1 MSYILDALRK
11 SDQQR
16 QRGSTPTLLTVQ
28 ATVTDPKRPKV
39 LLNGV
44 LAAVLI
50 CAGIAVGWL
59 RPWQT
64 KQAAPAAEPI
74 VSTAP
79 APSTRLAAPTPP
91 FGSPELSGQA
101 ERDLPTD
108 QSNSAAQAAPRSAGT
123 ATPQDTP
130 AHAHDEP
137 PTPSSQP
144 DTGMQVPD
152 NTAPAGTAAEAEKR
166 VVTLNEL
173 PPSVQREIP
182 SLSISFHAYSN
193 NPKERRVMINGS
205 MVKQGEPLAPGLSLA
220 QITPDGVILDY
231 KGYRFQQGVR

>member
-1 MSYILDALRK
+1 M
-11 SDQQR
+11 
-16 QRGSTPTLLTVQ
+16 Q
-28 ATVTDPKRPKV
+28 A
-39 LLNGV
+39 
-44 LAAVLI
+44 
-50 CAGIAVGWL
+50 
-59 RPWQT
+59 
-64 KQAAPAAEPI
+64 
-74 VSTAP
+74 
-79 APSTRLAAPTPP
+79 
-91 FGSPELSGQA
+91 
-101 ERDLPTD
+101 
-108 QSNSAAQAAPRSAGT
+108 
-123 ATPQDTP
+123 
-130 AHAHDEP
+130 
-137 PTPSSQP
+137 
-144 DTGMQVPD
+144 PD